1 MPAVAVERVRIP
13 FVQRASLTLRGVSYE
28 AFLVDLGLEGAFV
41 ETREA
46 MTRGAAVE
54 VRFRLPGNHIPLACR
69 GRVAWV
75 HTGDA
80 THAGLPAGVGVQFVE
95 MAEADRERLR
105 DYLEDY
111 CRRHGR
117 ARRFARP
124 WPGSASAQGG
134 EP

>member
-1 MPAVAVERVRIP
+1 
-13 FVQRASLTLRGVSYE
+13 
-28 AFLVDLGLEGAFV
+28 
-41 ETREA
+41 
-46 MTRGAAVE
+46 
-54 VRFRLPGNHIPLACR
+54 
-69 GRVAWV
+69 
-75 HTGDA
+75 
-80 THAGLPAGVGVQFVE
+80 

-124 WPGSASAQGG
+124 WPGAASAQGG